1 MMRYYYET
9 YSDKRKFD
17 ICKSNKY
24 EKFIMLGF
32 TFITLIKYLSRNI
45 NAM

>member
-24 EKFIMLGF
+24 EKFIMLG
-32 TFITLIKYLSRNI
+32 YVYNI
-45 NAM
+45 NKMFISKY